1 MSSSATD
8 APSVKRLDVALVSA
22 EKVVWNGDASFVIA
36 RTVEGE
42 VGFLP
47 DHMPFMAV
55 MQSGAVEIRT
65 LAGEVLLAAVPKG
78 FISVANNR
86 VSILA
91 EHAELGHEIDA
102 AEARRELEELE
113 AGDTEAEDYEDR
125 LRLAEARV
133 RAATS

>member
-1 MSSSATD
+1 MSSSESTG
-8 APSVKRLDVALVSA
+8 PKHLDVALVSA
-22 EKVVWNGDASFVIA
+22 EKVVWSGEASMVIA

-55 MQSGAVEIRT
+55 MQSGAVEVRT
-65 LAGEVLLAAVPKG
+65 TGGETLLAAVPEG

-91 EHAELGHEIDA
+91 EHAELGREIDVA
-102 AEARRELEELE
+102 AARRDLEELQS
-113 AGDTEAEDYEDR
+113 GDTEADDYEDR

-133 RAATS
+133 RAADR

>member
-1 MSSSATD
+1 MSSSATE
-8 APSVKRLDVALVSA
+8 SQGVKRLDVALVSA
-22 EKVVWNGDASFVIA
+22 EKVVWHGDASFVIA

-65 LAGEVLLAAVPKG
+65 LAGQVLLAAVPKG

-91 EHAELGHEIDA
+91 EHAELGQEIDA
-102 AEARRELEELE
+102 AEARRDLEEVQ